1 MTASPARSP
10 AYAWTVVLLLFPVAL
25 LNYLDRQM
33 LATMKSS
40 IVGDIP
46 TIANKAEFV
55 DAMKP
60 VYDKFAGDEKLKGLV
75 KRIQDT
81 K

>member
-1 MTASPARSP
+1 
-10 AYAWTVVLLLFPVAL
+10 V
-25 LNYLDRQM
+25 
-33 LATMKSS
+33 
-40 IVGDIP
+40 